1 MSVAAKQNIRGWKA
15 LKPMPQGGRYDH
27 GCCEIDGHRMII
39 VGGANTDS
47 NILSCGMIYDVRTE
61 LWTPLPNDMPEPL
74 RNFGIVGNDKYVLVI
89 GCMTP
94 RGGFSKAVYWLS
106 LGTFE
111 WTFMAPMG
119 TARFRF
125 AAVQKGDYIYVF
137 GGVVSVR
144 WLLFEFS

>member
-1 MSVAAKQNIRGWKA
+1 
-15 LKPMPQGGRYDH
+15 MPQGGRHDH
-27 GCCEIDGHRMII
+27 GCCKIDDHCMII
-39 VGGANTDS
+39 MGGINTDG
-47 NILSCGMIYDVRTE
+47 ILSSGMIYDARTE
-61 LWTPLPNDMPEPL
+61 LWTPLPNDMPDPL
-74 RNFGIVGNDKYVLVI
+74 RNFGIAGNDKYVFVI
-89 GCMTP
+89 GGMTNLG
-94 RGGFSKAVYWLS
+94 RLSKAVYQLS
-106 LGTFE
+106 LETFE